1 MNKHGPAFKRNLRAD
16 SAWVLLQILEHGRSS
31 KDCLPLAQERHQ
43 LQDRA
48 WIHEMTMGVL
58 RHLPQ
63 LQLWLRQ
70 LLNTPLKGKYKI
82 VELLIQLGF
91 YQIAFSRVAEHAAV
105 AETVNAAKILGAESL
120 SGLVN
125 GILRQFIRD
134 GMSQQTSSDPR
145 VSSGLPKWL
154 FSTITQ
160 AYPQEA
166 TRIIQEMNR
175 PAPLWLRVNRCHLTP
190 ETFQAE
196 LDKQHIAYVTSHE
209 HPDGLML
216 IDKIDV
222 TSLPGYAQG
231 WFSVQDGA
239 AQLAAPYLSPREGE
253 RVLDCCA
260 APGGKT
266 AHLLELQPSI
276 HYLLALDVDPKRTQR
291 IEENM
296 RRLGHSPSVLC
307 ADALQLEQWWDGQL
321 FDRILLDAPCSAT
334 GVIRRHPDIRWLR
347 KSNDITPL
355 VNLQAQ
361 LLETLWT
368 ILKPGGTL
376 LYATCSIL
384 PVENKLQIKSFLQ
397 SHQDARLLPLSGE
410 ETVDSP
416 GRQIFPGEGH
426 MDGFYFARLVKC

>member
-1 MNKHGPAFKRNLRAD
+1 MSKQGPAFKRNLRAD

-31 KDCLPLAQERHQ
+31 RDCLPLAQERHQ
-43 LQDRA
+43 PQDRA

-70 LLNTPLKGKYKI
+70 LLNKPLKGKYKI

-91 YQIAFSRVAEHAAV
+91 YQVAFSRVAEHAAV
-105 AETVNAAKILGAESL
+105 AETVNAAKILGADSL

-125 GILRQFIRD
+125 GVLRQFIRD
-134 GMSQQTSSDPR
+134 GMSQQISPDPR
-145 VSSGLPKWL
+145 ISSGLPKWL
-154 FSTITQ
+154 FTAITS

-166 TRIIQEMNR
+166 IRIFQEMNR
-175 PAPLWLRVNRCHLTP
+175 PAPLWLRVNRCQLTP
-190 ETFQAE
+190 EAFQRALE
-196 LDKQHIAYVTSHE
+196 AQNIGYITSDE
-209 HPDGLML
+209 HPDGLL
-216 IDKIDV
+216 LVDRVEV

-239 AQLAAPYLSPREGE
+239 AQLAARYLSPREGE

-266 AHLLELQPSI
+266 AHLLEFQSGI
-276 HYLLALDVDPKRTQR
+276 QFLLALDVDQQRTQR

-296 RRLGHSPSVLC
+296 RRLGHSPSIVC

-347 KSNDITPL
+347 KSNDVTSL
-355 VNLQAQ
+355 VSLQSQ

-368 ILKPGGTL
+368 TLKPGGTL

-384 PVENKLQIKSFLQ
+384 PVENKQQIKQFLQ
-397 SHQDARLLPLSGE
+397 SHEDARLAPLSAE
-410 ETVDSP
+410 ETVDNP
-416 GRQIFPGEGH
+416 GRQIFPGEGN
-426 MDGFYFARLVKC
+426 MDGFYLARIVKC